1 MPLAVYRPM
10 WSMVEA
16 FLTGF
21 ISQEIAQR
29 NAVFSAQVDDNDPE
43 QGLARQSAEIG
54 LHRRVVFGRQVEPY
68 HRRRAG
74 SWPRPIRANGAPRWT
89 APRAPGER
97 ARMENLIAEYLS
109 HLRVERGSSPR
120 TVSAYELD
128 LADYAVFLGEH
139 GLTEAGDVRREDVVA
154 YESSLVDRGYAPSSV
169 KRRVSVVKGFHRFL
183 VREGYVGKN
192 PTDALALPKV
202 PEALPD
208 VLSVAQ
214 MDALLSA
221 PHDRTPRALRDQA
234 ILEVLYGCGLRASEA
249 VGLDLG

>member
-1 MPLAVYRPM
+1 
-10 WSMVEA
+10 
-16 FLTGF
+16 
-21 ISQEIAQR
+21 
-29 NAVFSAQVDDNDPE
+29 
-43 QGLARQSAEIG
+43 
-54 LHRRVVFGRQVEPY
+54 
-68 HRRRAG
+68 
-74 SWPRPIRANGAPRWT
+74 
-89 APRAPGER
+89 
-97 ARMENLIAEYLS
+97 MENLIAEYLS

-208 VLSVAQ
+208 VLSVC
-214 MDALLSA
+214 LLYTS
-221 PHDRTPRALRDQA
+221 RC
-234 ILEVLYGCGLRASEA
+234 V
-249 VGLDLG
+249 